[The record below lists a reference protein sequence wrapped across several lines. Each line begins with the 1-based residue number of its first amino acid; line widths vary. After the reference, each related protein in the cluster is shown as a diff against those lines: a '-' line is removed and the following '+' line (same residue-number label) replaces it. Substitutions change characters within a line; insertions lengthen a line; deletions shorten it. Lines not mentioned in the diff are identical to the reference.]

1 LSGERPQNIIDIREG
16 QAGFNNSSS
25 LEPLDQNQTG
35 QPPPEPQ
42 VEQVTEEDAKAAPP
56 PRPITQEISPAPIE
70 DIIAQKADQKIARI
84 ERDTGEKLT
93 EDEKRI
99 IYAKY
104 FGENVSAIDKKTI
117 ELYDRYGHIT
127 KSTKLKRFLA
137 GAAKVTGI
145 GLLGAGLR
153 ASARVISPG
162 FGFAGTVVGG
172 VLGGIFGGIRGGQT
186 EKQKVFG
193 LNAWKAEYERIKNF
207 PWKTDE
213 EKKQARQ
220 NALAFLNEVLEK
232 GKFRGNHKELL
243 NMLAF
248 YRREA
253 AQEILD
259 EFEELRENQY
269 IGEAE
274 LREIIIAN
282 TKIKDLD
289 DRVVEV
295 FFNNLTENRAI
306 AQQLIK
312 GYQKNVSPAIRRAI
326 LKGALKGALIGGG
339 IGLASDLIGIYL
351 ANARRAEAA
360 YDYMY
365 RHAGPGHELHIIV
378 DNSVANPPDVTPSAE
393 LVSHGLNPHVT
404 SYGNAL
410 SRAIEIGFE
419 QGKLHFPPHL
429 QIPPGQEHEAIQSLV
444 RNFNFAQPL
453 SEHAHVLR
461 GETYDFN
468 TDGLQRL
475 IESAFRRSADGHV
488 DLDNLASTIKN
499 ADSFLTQEFPKILA
513 KEAAETGSQAAS
525 QGAVETIV
533 HPIAVGAGAAIA
545 GESAGKVPE
554 GEAIKFEGVKSPS
567 RQQPAAED
575 REQTRQ
581 TEEASQTSTGGAGT
595 EATSASAETP
605 PATPPPTSPP
615 QEKRPP
621 AENRGGINWGEIL
634 QKEGQEVLQDKANEV
649 LGILKD
655 KTWGEL
661 DESERENLV
670 SLFRF
675 FDGIRNRKIFIDA
688 IGIGEYMG
696 ADLDDPN
703 QKLINIKRPARGG
716 GQPFLETINLADGK
730 KHILSCEIK
739 KIQPANT
746 RNRNRN
752 RKK

>member
-1 LSGERPQNIIDIREG
+1 LSEERPRGIDIEG
-16 QAGFNNSSS
+16 NVGSAGKIAASQAAEAVPPAPSPIPQPPAPPPIPQPPAPPQVPQSPIIPS
-25 LEPLDQNQTG
+25 QS
-35 QPPPEPQ
+35 PPPEPQ

-56 PRPITQEISPAPIE
+56 PRPITQEIQMAPIE
-70 DIIAQKADQKIARI
+70 ATDVTIKAQKADQKIARI

-145 GLLGAGLR
+145 SLLGAGLR

-172 VLGGIFGGIRGGQT
+172 VLGGIFGGIRGGQA

-253 AQEILD
+253 AQGILD
-259 EFEELRENQY
+259 QFQELRREQY
-269 IGEAE
+269 TGEAE
-274 LREIIIAN
+274 LREMIIAN

-289 DRVVEV
+289 NRVVEV
-295 FFNNLTENRAI
+295 FFKNLTKDQAI
-306 AQQLIK
+306 AQRLIE
-312 GYQKNVSPAIRRAI
+312 GYQKNVNPEIRGAI

-339 IGLASDLIGIYL
+339 IGLVSDLIGIYS
-351 ANARRAEAA
+351 AHARKAEAV

-378 DNSVANPPDVTPSAE
+378 DSSVANPPDITPPAE
-393 LVSHGLNPHVT
+393 LVKYAKLVKHIDNPPHVT

-410 SRAIEIGFE
+410 SRAIEMGLE
-419 QGKLHFPPHL
+419 QGKLHFPPYL
-429 QIPPGQEHEAIQSLV
+429 KIPPGQEHEAIQSFA
-444 RNFNFAQPL
+444 RKFNFAPPL
-453 SEHAHVLR
+453 NEHAHVLR
-461 GETYDFN
+461 GETFDFN
-468 TDGLQRL
+468 IDGLQRL
-475 IESAFRRSADGHV
+475 IENALQGSADRYV
-488 DLDNLASTIKN
+488 DLIHLADKIYN

-513 KEAAETGSQAAS
+513 QEAAKAGSQAAL
-525 QGAVETIV
+525 QGTAETIG
-533 HPIAVGAGAAIA
+533 HPIAVGVGAAIA
-545 GESAGKVPE
+545 GESAGKAPE
-554 GEAIKFEGVKSPS
+554 GEAIKFEGVESPDK
-567 RQQPAAED
+567 QQPAAENG
-575 REQTRQ
+575 EQPRQ
-581 TEEASQTSTGGAGT
+581 TGEAAQTGTGGGDT

-605 PATPPPTSPP
+605 PATPPPTPP
-615 QEKRPP
+615 SQER
-621 AENRGGINWGEIL
+621 R
-634 QKEGQEVLQDKANEV
+634 
-649 LGILKD
+649 
-655 KTWGEL
+655 
-661 DESERENLV
+661 
-670 SLFRF
+670 
-675 FDGIRNRKIFIDA
+675 
-688 IGIGEYMG
+688 
-696 ADLDDPN
+696 
-703 QKLINIKRPARGG
+703 
-716 GQPFLETINLADGK
+716 
-730 KHILSCEIK
+730 
-739 KIQPANT
+739 
-746 RNRNRN
+746 
-752 RKK
+752 